1 MKRNVGT
8 YILMVALVVSL
19 TIPNLALV
27 VTERQPFFIALCNI
41 LLPCGLYALLSSF
54 SRRVGRTVWLMF
66 PFIFL
71 AAFQIVLTY
80 LFGRSIIGVDMF
92 LNLVTT
98 NAEEV
103 GEMLGGIIY
112 GVVIVFCI

>member
-1 MKRNVGT
+1 
-8 YILMVALVVSL
+8 
-19 TIPNLALV
+19 
-27 VTERQPFFIALCNI
+27 
-41 LLPCGLYALLSSF
+41 
-54 SRRVGRTVWLMF
+54 MF

-112 GVVIVFCI
+112 GVVIVFCIYVPVLIGGYIAIRHKARLGMRWLM